1 MTQMMSPSTVAA
13 APISP
18 TATSASQ
25 ARKQST
31 SAASHISTHDI
42 VPLDSPS
49 RTTPVHPSLP
59 AIKVPTLHA
68 TTNINPITLQPFSE
82 AELKNLGYEKLRAE
96 YEDANGGVRTA
107 EIEKAREEAV
117 RMLREKI
124 SEREAKEREIDREID
139 EKEKIREV
147 ERKVYRKKMGIGEKG
162 KEGG

>member
-1 MTQMMSPSTVAA
+1 MSSPTTGPPG
-13 APISP
+13 PIFP
-18 TATSASQ
+18 TATSSSQ

-31 SAASHISTHDI
+31 SAAASHLSTHDI
-42 VPLDSPS
+42 VPLDASA
-49 RTTPVHPSLP
+49 RTTPIHASLP
-59 AIKVPTLHA
+59 TIKLPVSHA
-68 TTNINPITLQPFSE
+68 TTNTNPITLQPFSD
-82 AELKNLGYEKLRAE
+82 AELKTLGYEKLRAD
-96 YEDANGGVRTA
+96 YEDATTGGVRSA

-124 SEREAKEREIDREID
+124 GEREAKEREIDREID